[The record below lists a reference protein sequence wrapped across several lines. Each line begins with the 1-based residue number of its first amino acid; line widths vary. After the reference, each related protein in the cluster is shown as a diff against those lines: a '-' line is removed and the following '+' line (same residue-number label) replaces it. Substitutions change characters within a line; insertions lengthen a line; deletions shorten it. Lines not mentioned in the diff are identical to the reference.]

1 MGNCNSSKQQT
12 THHPIMLINK
22 INHSRRRTI
31 DATNNGKRG
40 ASNKLSSGST
50 IHQKPRLVT
59 YDNDKLAAKLDDS
72 GRSGDTRDTRQ
83 PSLAFSSDS
92 SAASSHQPQ
101 PPSQSPQQRQSSRSR
116 QRRRSATL
124 TLPSSSKAKARRT
137 KQPPT
142 FKDTYQLLPQSKLG
156 HGIAGTVHQCIHRQT
171 SHLCAVK
178 VINKKQVRR
187 QDRLRREV
195 SFLKQVSHPNIIQ
208 MYDCYEDEDTV
219 HIVTE
224 VCNGGELFDK
234 VVDKAKKGNKKTSKA
249 SSRST
254 DGSRA
259 STRKSAQDVSTTTP
273 ACFNERDAARIIHSL
288 LSAVSYLHANNIVHR
303 DIKPENIL
311 VVDKDDDSSP
321 IKLIDFGLSIRHDP
335 ETCPPLSNTVGT
347 SYYMAPEL
355 LDGSYD
361 KACDLWSVGVI
372 AYVML
377 SGRPPFN
384 GTSDETI
391 FRKIRKGQYKMEAPE
406 IWDGISDYAKDFIK
420 CLLTMDTK
428 KRWTAD
434 MAMEHAWLKLA
445 LQDDKEFSDF
455 LLSKPQ

>member
-1 MGNCNSSKQQT
+1 MGNCNSSKQT
-12 THHPIMLINK
+12 THHPIMFSK
-22 INHSRRRTI
+22 INSRRQSIRI
-31 DATNNGKRG
+31 SADDATNGKRG
-40 ASNKLSSGST
+40 ASGKLSSGST
-50 IHQKPRLVT
+50 IHQKYRLVT
-59 YDNDKLAAKLDDS
+59 YDDDNKLAARLDGS
-72 GRSGDTRDTRQ
+72 GRSGDTDTRQ
-83 PSLAFSSDS
+83 PSLAGSSVS
-92 SAASSHQPQ
+92 SAASSHRPQ
-101 PPSQSPQQRQSSRSR
+101 PPSPSPQQQQSSRSR

-124 TLPSSSKAKARRT
+124 TLPSSSSKARRT
-137 KQPPT
+137 KQQSPT

-156 HGIAGTVHQCIHRQT
+156 HGIAGTVHQCLHRQT

-195 SFLKQVSHPNIIQ
+195 SFLKQVSHPNIIS

-234 VVDKAKKGNKKTSKA
+234 VVDKAKKGNKKNSKS

-254 DGSRA
+254 DGGSRA
-259 STRKSAQDVSTTTP
+259 STRKSAQDVSTTP

-311 VVDKDDDSSP
+311 FVDKDDDS

-335 ETCPPLSNTVGT
+335 ETCLPLSNTVGT

-391 FRKIRKGQYKMEAPE
+391 FRKIRKGQYKMDSPLWE
-406 IWDGISDYAKDFIK
+406 GISDYAKDFIK

-445 LQDDKEFSDF
+445 LQDDFEFADRKSVV
-455 LLSKPQ
+455 